1 MNTSLKMTIKTR
13 EDESFDYNKRV
24 ELIKSGNVSSG
35 NVVSVP
41 IVVHEE
47 HFGTV
52 DSGEELRLTESCREQ
67 FRYMVEE
74 NATTSERKT
83 TNIESMIHVLKGNIG
98 PGLLAIPSAL
108 KNTGLVGNLSQYIET
123 GSRRVALAF
132 ARFWSF
138 EQCLA
143 QHVTS
148 LLEAEGIQPTC
159 PACTNIRVRDLGN
172 YRYLVEKISKCPT
185 QHGQY
190 GEKDLRTG
198 RKKIA
203 YADIAEIT
211 FATGP
216 KPLRRFSGAAN
227 IIVKLFLCVT
237 QFGICSVYFLFV
249 PQNVKQVV
257 EHYTDVTLSL
267 QAYMAIMLP
276 IAILLCCIKNLKALA
291 PASTFANIIQL
302 SGICII
308 FYNVSIDIPDINS
321 RSSFPSPSLWPVYFG
336 TVLFAFEG
344 IGLVTPI
351 ENSMKT
357 PNAYPGL
364 TGVLNTSM
372 TLVTLLFF
380 AVGFYGYL
388 KYGDD
393 VKGSITLNPTPNP
406 TGEADYTV
414 LNRFSDNDL
423 PPGFRLND
431 YARIAFS
438 TSVLITYSL
447 QFYVSYEIIWK
458 CVSSKIPTKK
468 IQNIADYTLRAI
480 LVTLT
485 FAAAAVI
492 PHLDI
497 VISLIGAFGS
507 SALAVIFPPVLEI
520 LIDWENNK
528 GRCKFNLIK
537 NIVLISIGILGSVS
551 GTYVAIKQATEVKST
566 T

>member
-108 KNTGLVGNLSQYIET
+108 KNTGLVL
-123 GSRRVALAF
+123 GSTMILFLGAMCIHCMH
-132 ARFWSF
+132 
-138 EQCLA
+138 Q
-143 QHVTS
+143 
-148 LLEAEGIQPTC
+148 LLKCSREAT
-159 PACTNIRVRDLGN
+159 R
-172 YRYLVEKISKCPT
+172 
-185 QHGQY
+185 
-190 GEKDLRTG
+190 RTG